1 MATGQYIWANKC
13 GKNECSKL
21 WAIIIYYFTFQLN
34 MKFQANLLFAVFAFF
49 FFNSVVA
56 YYQHCSMLDSDYET

>member
-1 MATGQYIWANKC
+1 M
-13 GKNECSKL
+13 SD
-21 WAIIIYYFTFQLN
+21 YY
-34 MKFQANLLFAVFAFF
+34 LLFYISIEHEISSEFVIRSICVF